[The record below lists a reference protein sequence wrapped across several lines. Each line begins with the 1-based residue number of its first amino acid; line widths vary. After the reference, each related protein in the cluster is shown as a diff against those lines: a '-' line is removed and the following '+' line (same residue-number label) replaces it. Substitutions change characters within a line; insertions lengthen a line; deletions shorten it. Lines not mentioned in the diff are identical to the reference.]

1 MEEKKKYEKAL
12 EAGTDKQSELA
23 ASSSQDV
30 LFLQALQDPT
40 AATCQTFP
48 RRMDA
53 FQLQG

>member
-1 MEEKKKYEKAL
+1 MEEKKKYEKVL